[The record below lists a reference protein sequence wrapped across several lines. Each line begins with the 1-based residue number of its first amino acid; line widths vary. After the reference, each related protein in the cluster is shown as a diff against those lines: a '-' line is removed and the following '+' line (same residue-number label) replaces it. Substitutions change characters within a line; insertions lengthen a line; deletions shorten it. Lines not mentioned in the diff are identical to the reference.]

1 MKTQVILIELTTTK
15 QIQQFLPV
23 ILATNLAMTKATVV
37 FGDVRMT
44 HFTCV
49 SGAHWLLGVLYF
61 IGIENIFGLIYD
73 SFHMVRSTILHRN

>member
-23 ILATNLAMTKATVV
+23 ILATNKATVV

-49 SGAHWLLGVLYF
+49 SGAHWFLGVLYF
-61 IGIENIFGLIYD
+61 IGIETIFGLIYD